1 MTKLLTLPAPD
12 RKRPCVA
19 ETCGTRT
26 AKVIRCM
33 SGKQNRYIGSE
44 QPLPTYDMAPAPFFA
59 GCLTRVI
66 MVTFYLIVMRLST
79 SFSHFFEIQQ
89 IAQKGGIIFVLGTL
103 L

>member
-1 MTKLLTLPAPD
+1 
-12 RKRPCVA
+12 
-19 ETCGTRT
+19 
-26 AKVIRCM
+26 
-33 SGKQNRYIGSE
+33 
-44 QPLPTYDMAPAPFFA
+44 MAPAPFFA

-66 MVTFYLIVMRLST
+66 MVTFYLIKMRLST